1 MKTRL
6 IKSPPGTVTGYKMPG
21 KKTLIR
27 RSTFGESSLSFYV
40 TCTAAS
46 PDVLADVPCKNH
58 FKDPL
63 SLDILLV
70 FTWPAQQPVLISWPM
85 CPVKTILKIHYQ
97 RIFF

>member
-21 KKTLIR
+21 KKTLIL

-58 FKDPL
+58 FEDPL
-63 SLDILLV
+63 SADILLIFLRV
-70 FTWPAQQPVLISWPM
+70 CHSRNNPEGL
-85 CPVKTILKIHYQ
+85 VKMHP
-97 RIFF
+97 